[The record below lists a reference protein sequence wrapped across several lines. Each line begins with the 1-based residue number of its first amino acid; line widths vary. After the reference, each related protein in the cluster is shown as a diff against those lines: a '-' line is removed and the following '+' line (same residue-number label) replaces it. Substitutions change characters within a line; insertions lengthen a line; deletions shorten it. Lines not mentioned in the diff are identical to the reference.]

1 MLLVLGP
8 FAGAIVAVRYAPAAT
23 VTIAGQTVHVKPV
36 LGRNTT
42 ELAGG
47 AIVRPEHA
55 HLLGEDIGV
64 DIGVDWNDVIPQA
77 KSTRQYLTQLWDDPQ
92 PAMAAIKSTA
102 TRHIITWAAIGFG
115 VVLFIEVGDALV
127 VRWRRR
133 RLAAYPD
140 EVAEAIHGHM
150 WPERVVVVGSAVVLL
165 VALEATAVGVVA
177 HREHETVVGSPVF
190 AGTGLAGTEV
200 DGLVREVVPFLSMIE
215 PHSAFYDTVSDN
227 LDKALG
233 EDPDLRVKPDDVL
246 FVEAEDFEDVNGM
259 ARIVG
264 RAAQLTKADFI
275 TYTGDLT
282 FAGKPLES
290 YIIDTVNYY
299 SGGIP
304 VEFAPGLH
312 DTDAIT
318 QAAASRGW
326 TVADGRTHDIGN
338 VSLLTLADP
347 RISTVGDFGT
357 GSVYRDPDVTG
368 AEFLEAAE
376 KEACETKP
384 DLILLHDHVL
394 GRPLAETGCAKVA
407 VIDGRSYTLVGRQEV
422 QARDG
427 STAIE
432 YTVGSTGGHT
442 TTQPNPGNIQS
453 PATFE
458 IFDLDPADG
467 SLSVVVVTVK
477 PDGSVSLSGRTQVTA
492 PDSRRYPSSDTSA
505 NSTSH

>member
-1 MLLVLGP
+1 MLAAVLLILGP
-8 FAGAIVAVRYAPAAT
+8 FAGALVAVRYAPAAT
-23 VTIAGQTVHVKPV
+23 VTIAGQTVSVKPV

-55 HLLGEDIGV
+55 HVLGEDIGV
-64 DIGVDWNDVIPQA
+64 DIGVDWNDVIPQN
-77 KSTRQYLTQLWDDPQ
+77 KQTRQYLTQLWDDPQ

-102 TRHIITWAAIGFG
+102 TRHIVTWAAIGFG
-115 VVLFIEVGDALV
+115 IVLFFEIGDTFV

-140 EVAEAIHGHM
+140 EVASAIHGHM
-150 WPERVVVVGSAVVLL
+150 WPERAVVVGSAVALL

-177 HREHETVVGSPVF
+177 HRDHETVVGSPVF
-190 AGTGLAGTEV
+190 AGTGLEGTEV

-233 EDPDLRVKPDDVL
+233 DDPDLRAKPDDVL

-264 RAAQLTKADFI
+264 HAAQLTKADFI

-299 SGGIP
+299 SGGVP

-312 DTDAIT
+312 DTPAIT
-318 QAAASRGW
+318 QAATSRGW
-326 TVADGRTHDIGN
+326 TVADGHTHTVDK

-347 RISTVGDFGT
+347 RVSTVGDFGT
-357 GSVYRDPDVTG
+357 SNVYRDPDVTG
-368 AEFLEAAE
+368 ADFLEAAE
-376 KEACETKP
+376 KEACDTRP

-407 VIDGRSYTLVGRQEV
+407 VIDGRSYTLVGAQQV

-427 STAIE
+427 SMAVE

-442 TTQPNPGNIQS
+442 TTQPNPGNIQA

-458 IFDLDPADG
+458 LFDLDPTTG
-467 SLSVVVVTVK
+467 SLAVTVVTVK
-477 PDGSVSLSGRTQVTA
+477 PDRSVTLSDPIPVTSFTPA
-492 PDSRRYPSSDTSA
+492 R
-505 NSTSH
+505 H